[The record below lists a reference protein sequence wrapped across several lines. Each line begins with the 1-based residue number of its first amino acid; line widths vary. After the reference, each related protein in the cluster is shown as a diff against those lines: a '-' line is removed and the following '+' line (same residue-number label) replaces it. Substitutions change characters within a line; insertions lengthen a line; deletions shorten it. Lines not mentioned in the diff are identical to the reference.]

1 MKEILGNKVNEVKSS
16 KRLKNYPV
24 CFSSEGEIS
33 IEMEKILSSM
43 GDEGAKASKSLE
55 INVNHDIFATLQ
67 KVYKEDKDKFKLYT
81 KLLYDQALL
90 IEGLP
95 VEDPIEFS
103 KNISKLM

>member
-1 MKEILGNKVNEVKSS
+1 
-16 KRLKNYPV
+16 
-24 CFSSEGEIS
+24 
-33 IEMEKILSSM
+33 MEKILSSM
-43 GDEGAKASKSLE
+43 GDEGAKASKTLE
-55 INVNHDIFATLQ
+55 INVNHGIFDTLQ

-95 VEDPIEFS
+95 VDDPIEFS